1 MRCLCLFVCVVVCWT
16 SAFAQTT
23 ATPQSTAPTGAGANS
38 LRSGGRMPVEYFTKY
53 DEFGGVKIAP
63 DGQFIAALA
72 GKYGRSSVVFIDL
85 KEKKTVRTVSVPED
99 CEIDDYYWVSPTRL
113 IYTIA
118 QRQRENVRPTPTG
131 EIFGVDRES
140 GGIRMLY
147 GYRAE
152 ERTLDTRLAKRKSS
166 YATPVFLSSLKKN
179 PERVLI
185 AEYPWRNLGNVWV
198 YDPDTKPLISW
209 LDVYTGRKQ
218 RIDAAPLSGARLLL
232 DHDDNVR
239 FAIGRDEHSDLA
251 ISWKP
256 QPDSKWT
263 SFRLEGF
270 AEDTVA
276 PRRFSPDNN
285 SVYLTGMRDSDAFDT
300 LYRLDLQTKQ
310 VEKVYGFPN
319 GDVGDVIADFADRDL
334 IGVMGYADRQT
345 EVFLHEDNP
354 AVKTYEA
361 LQRAFPDQRVN
372 VTSTSA
378 DGRLAIVYVDSDVN
392 PGDYYMFDTVTKR
405 ADFLRGGRIWIEP
418 KQMRPKQPFVF
429 KARDGL
435 ELHGYVT
442 RPTGDSPYPMIVMPH
457 GGPHGVRDTWEYD
470 PEVQLLASRGYAV
483 LQVNYRGS
491 GGFGVDFETSGYGEW
506 GAKMQDDV
514 TDATRW
520 AIDQKIAIAD
530 RICIY
535 GGSYGGYAALMGAAR
550 EPDLYQCAIGYAGV
564 YDLPL
569 LFESGD
575 TPESR
580 FGRDYLERVL
590 GNDVAKLRER
600 SPVYMAQNIK
610 APVLL
615 IHGKD
620 DTRADYEHAKRMRA
634 ALEEHHKKVEW
645 LALGGEG
652 HGVYDEN
659 TRRDVYERI
668 LQFLDANLQHAT
680 TASQ

>member
-1 MRCLCLFVCVVVCWT
+1 MRHLTVLFCLFLWGG
-16 SAFAQTT
+16 AAAQTT
-23 ATPQSTAPTGAGANS
+23 ATPQSTNPSPTAGATHV
-38 LRSGGRMPVEYFTKY
+38 RAGGMPVEFFTKF
-53 DEFGGVKIAP
+53 DEFGGVKISP
-63 DGQFIAALA
+63 DGAFIAALS
-72 GKYGRSSVVFIDL
+72 GKYGRSRVVFIDL
-85 KEKKTVRTVSVPED
+85 KEKRTVSAVRVQDD
-99 CEIDDYYWVSPTRL
+99 CEIDEYYWVSPTRL

-131 EIFGVDRES
+131 EIFAVNRDGTQM
-140 GGIRMLY
+140 RMLY

-152 ERTLDTRLAKRKSS
+152 ERTLDTRLAKRKAS
-166 YATPVFLSSLKKN
+166 YATPVFLSSLKQD
-179 PERVLI
+179 PQRILI

-198 YDPDTKPLISW
+198 YDPDTKPLISR
-209 LDVYTGRKQ
+209 LDVFTGRKQ
-218 RIDAAPLSGARLLL
+218 KIDAAPLRGARLLL

-239 FAIGRDEHSDLA
+239 FAIGRDAHSDLA

-256 QPDSKWT
+256 QPGSKWT

-270 AEDTVA
+270 AEDTIA
-276 PRRFSPDNN
+276 PRRFSADNG
-285 SVYLTGMRDSDAFDT
+285 SVYLTGMREDDTYDT
-300 LYRLDLQTKQ
+300 LYRLDLQTQK
-310 VEKVYGFPN
+310 VEKVYAFAS
-319 GDVGDVIADFADRDL
+319 GDVADVIADFAGREL
-334 IGVMGYADRQT
+334 IGVMGYTDRQID
-345 EVFLHEDNP
+345 VFLDEDDP
-354 AVKTYEA
+354 AAQTYEA

-378 DGRLAIVYVDSDVN
+378 DGRLAVVYVDSDVN
-392 PGDYYMFDTVTKR
+392 PGDYYLFDTVAKK

-418 KQMRPKQPFVF
+418 RQMRPKEPFTF

-435 ELHGYVT
+435 ELQGYVT
-442 RPTGDSPYPMIVMPH
+442 RPTGDNPYPMIVLPH

-491 GGFGVDFETSGYGEW
+491 GGFGIDFETSGYGEW
-506 GAKMQDDV
+506 GAKMQDDI

-520 AIDQKIAIAD
+520 AIEQKIAIAD

-550 EPDLYQCAIGYAGV
+550 EPDLYRCAIGYAGV

-569 LFESGD
+569 MFGSGD
-575 TPESR
+575 VPDSR

-590 GNDVAKLRER
+590 GNDMNKLRAR
-600 SPVYMAQNIK
+600 SPVSMAQDIK
-610 APVLL
+610 AQVLL

-634 ALEEHHKKVEW
+634 ALEQHRKKVEW

-652 HGVYDEN
+652 HGVYDEDS
-659 TRRDVYERI
+659 RREVYERI
-668 LQFLDANLQHAT
+668 LQFLDSSLRSSQPV
-680 TASQ
+680 ASQ